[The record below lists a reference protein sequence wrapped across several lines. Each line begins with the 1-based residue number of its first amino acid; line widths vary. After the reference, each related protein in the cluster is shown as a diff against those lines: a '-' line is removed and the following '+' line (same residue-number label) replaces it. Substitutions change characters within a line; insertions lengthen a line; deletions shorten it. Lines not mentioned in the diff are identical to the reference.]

1 MSKDWPPLLRLLSEE
16 LGYTVRSGKMTLGYQ
31 LFAVDLS
38 SWKLRL
44 TDRTPLV
51 WVRAVDLEGTTPQH
65 LVQSLAD
72 VMRERNLGR
81 QIVLVLLDGDP
92 EPLRPYVAS
101 PMYNLVI
108 IGDQDQARI
117 LASRRPSGELLDLIS
132 AQVSVSNLAP
142 YETRAPVTGSRFFG
156 REYEISRI
164 VGSPDT
170 NHAILGIRR
179 IGKTSLLREVERLL
193 KQAHDPAQ
201 VVYLECSDLLS
212 TDDFVREVVRK
223 LNPRE
228 LPRLHLQKYIFF
240 FPDFLERMA
249 RASKGKIIFLL
260 DEIDNLVIM
269 QRGTWELFRMLRA
282 SANKGAC
289 QYIMAGYREAMREQ
303 YLLDSPF
310 YNFAQEV
317 RLNEFTRRQAQ
328 DLILIPMENLRV
340 RIKKKEEVVSRI
352 YDETAGQPN
361 LIQYYCTILLR
372 QLDAAAGLTDVV
384 APNTG
389 AASTP
394 APAALPRRP
403 REISPE
409 SLIDVY
415 ADEGFKSHLLTSF
428 MQNTENREKAL
439 VYAVL
444 IASDE
449 PHSRGYSLPF
459 IDAALRKRGI
469 VLPQDEIDEACS
481 VLSLAGVLQRKGREY
496 FFASPVFT
504 RVLHQSY
511 DLDYL
516 FRKVKE
522 EGL

>member
-1 MSKDWPPLLRLLSEE
+1 MKEWPPLLRLLSDDLSYAVRPGKPA
-16 LGYTVRSGKMTLGYQ
+16 LGYE
-31 LFAVDLS
+31 LFSVDLS

-44 TDRTPLV
+44 TDTTPVV
-51 WVRAVDLEGTTPQH
+51 WVRRADLENTTPQH
-65 LVQSLAD
+65 VVQSLGD
-72 VMRERNLGR
+72 VMRERNLSR
-81 QIVLVLLDGDP
+81 QIVLVLVDGDG
-92 EPLRPYVAS
+92 EPLRRYMES
-101 PMYNLVI
+101 PLHSVVVC
-108 IGDQDQARI
+108 GKEEQERI
-117 LASRRPSGELLDLIS
+117 VASRRPSGELLDLIS
-132 AQVSVSNLAP
+132 AQVPISNLAP

-156 REYEISRI
+156 REYEISR
-164 VGSPDT
+164 VVSNPDT

-193 KQAHDPAQ
+193 RQAQDPAQ
-201 VVYLECSDLLS
+201 VVYLECSDLL
-212 TDDFVREVVRK
+212 TTEDYVREVVRK

-228 LPRLHLQKYIFF
+228 LPRLHMQKYVFF

-269 QRGTWELFRMLRA
+269 QRGSWELFRMLRA

-289 QYIMAGYREAMREQ
+289 QYIMAGFREAMREQ

-310 YNFAQEV
+310 YNFAQEI
-317 RLNEFTRRQAQ
+317 RLSEFTRRQAQ
-328 DLILIPMENLRV
+328 DLIVTPMENLRV
-340 RIKKKEEVVSRI
+340 RIRNKEDVVGRI
-352 YDETAGQPN
+352 YEETAGQPN

-372 QLDAAAGLTDVV
+372 HLDLVGK
-384 APNTG
+384 
-389 AASTP
+389 
-394 APAALPRRP
+394 
-403 REISPE
+403 REIGPE

-444 IASDE
+444 MASEE
-449 PHSRGYSLPF
+449 PRSKGFSPAFL
-459 IDAALRKRGI
+459 DAALRKRGI
-469 VLPQDEIDEACS
+469 VLPQDEIDEATS
-481 VLSLAGVLQRKGREY
+481 VLTLAGVLHHKGRE
-496 FFASPVFT
+496 FFFTSPVFT
-504 RVLHQSY
+504 KVLHQSY

>member
-1 MSKDWPPLLRLLSEE
+1 MSKDWPPILRLLAEE
-16 LGYTVRSGKMTLGYQ
+16 LGYTVRSGKISLGYQ
-31 LFAVDLS
+31 LFAADLS
-38 SWKLRL
+38 AWKLRL
-44 TDRTPLV
+44 TDRTPLI
-51 WVRAVDLEGTTPQH
+51 WVRASDLEGTTPQH

-72 VMRERNLGR
+72 VLRERNLGR

-92 EPLRPYVAS
+92 EPLWPYVAS
-101 PMYNLVI
+101 PMYNLVV
-108 IGDQDQARI
+108 IGAQDQARI
-117 LASRRPSGELLDLIS
+117 LSSRRPSGELLDLIA
-132 AQVSVSNLAP
+132 AQVPISNLAP

-156 REYEISRI
+156 REHEISRI

-179 IGKTSLLREVERLL
+179 IGKTSLLRELERLL
-193 KQAHDPAQ
+193 QQAHDPAQ

-212 TDDFVREVVRK
+212 TDDYVREVVRK

-303 YLLDSPF
+303 YLIDSPF

-340 RIKKKEEVVSRI
+340 RIKNKEEVVSRI

-372 QLDAAAGLTDVV
+372 QLDLDASPRPAAAG
-384 APNTG
+384 AP
-389 AASTP
+389 STP
-394 APAALPRRP
+394 LARK

-428 MQNTENREKAL
+428 MQNTENREKAM
-439 VYAVL
+439 VYAIL

-449 PHSRGYSLPF
+449 PRTRGFSLPF
-459 IDAALRKRGI
+459 MDAALRKRGI

-481 VLSLAGVLQRKGREY
+481 VLTLAGILQRKGREY
-496 FFASPVFT
+496 FFTSPVFT
-504 RVLHQSY
+504 RMLQQSY

-522 EGL
+522 EGR

>member
-16 LGYTVRSGKMTLGYQ
+16 LGYTVRSGKMALGYH
-31 LFAVDLS
+31 LFALDLS
-38 SWKLRL
+38 AWTLRL
-44 TDRTPLV
+44 TDRTPLI
-51 WVRAVDLEGTTPQH
+51 WVKATDLEGTTPQH
-65 LVQSLAD
+65 LVQSLGD

-81 QIVLVLLDGDP
+81 KIVLVLLDGDP
-92 EPLRPYVAS
+92 EPLLRYVAS

-108 IGDQDQARI
+108 IGAEDQARI
-117 LASRRPSGELLDLIS
+117 LESRRPSGELLDLIS
-132 AQVSVSNLAP
+132 AQVSISTLAP

-156 REYEISRI
+156 REHEIARI

-193 KQAHDPAQ
+193 GQAHDPAQ

-212 TDDFVREVVRK
+212 TDDYVREVVRK

-289 QYIMAGYREAMREQ
+289 QYVMAGYREAMREQ

-340 RIKKKEEVVSRI
+340 RIKDKEEVVSRI

-372 QLDAAAGLTDVV
+372 QLDAAG
-384 APNTG
+384 
-389 AASTP
+389 
-394 APAALPRRP
+394 R

-428 MQNTENREKAL
+428 MQNTENREKAM
-439 VYAVL
+439 VYAIL

-449 PHSRGYSLPF
+449 PRTRGFSLPF

-469 VLPQDEIDEACS
+469 ILPQDDIDEACS
-481 VLSLAGVLQRKGREY
+481 VLTLAGVLQRKGREY
-496 FFASPVFT
+496 FFTSPVFT

-522 EGL
+522 EGI

>member
-1 MSKDWPPLLRLLSEE
+1 MRDWPPLLRLFSEE
-16 LGYTVRSGKMTLGYQ
+16 LGYTVRPAKTALGYQ
-31 LFAVDLS
+31 LFAVDLAA
-38 SWKLRL
+38 WKLRL
-44 TDRTPLV
+44 TDRTPLI
-51 WVRAVDLEGTTPQH
+51 WVKAADLEGTTPQH

-92 EPLRPYVAS
+92 EPLYRYVAS
-101 PMYNLVI
+101 PMYNLVV
-108 IGDQDQARI
+108 IGAGDQARVMD
-117 LASRRPSGELLDLIS
+117 SRRPSGELLDLIA
-132 AQVSVSNLAP
+132 AQVPISTLAP

-193 KQAHDPAQ
+193 REAHDASQ

-212 TDDFVREVVRK
+212 TDDYVREVVRK

-228 LPRLHLQKYIFF
+228 LPRVHLQKYIFF

-328 DLILIPMENLRV
+328 ELILTPMENLRV
-340 RIKKKEEVVSRI
+340 RIKSKDEVVSRI

-372 QLDAAAGLTDVV
+372 RLDAAG
-384 APNTG
+384 G
-389 AASTP
+389 AAP
-394 APAALPRRP
+394 LGK

-444 IASDE
+444 IASDDART
-449 PHSRGYSLPF
+449 RGFSLPF
-459 IDAALRKRGI
+459 LDASLRKRGI
-469 VLPQDEIDEACS
+469 ILPQDEIDEACS
-481 VLSLAGVLQRKGREY
+481 VLTLAGILQRKGREY
-496 FFASPVFT
+496 HFTSPVFT